1 MLDNKGWQFELQHV
15 CSEFEYCQ
23 FPRESEIG
31 INGDRDQV
39 TITLKKKGLH
49 ANMQTDAAAF
59 EAWALTLL
67 CHCEVKTIAITLEEN
82 PEKLDGQTRQEPH
95 FQRFLYRLK
104 RFTEIF
110 PGRIVADQALLDLS
124 CVSGIG
130 PGLLYLN
137 QPANHRGLADDEH
150 DQRLRV
156 FLSDSGDHSESDL
169 EMALEISPAFRK
181 ALTLEKVMR
190 QWPVGL
196 FGERVAHGN
205 RIFTGGKSAI
215 DLIGIRNDELVL
227 VELKK
232 DGNRKVGAISELFF
246 YSSLMRDALGGV
258 FKFEERPSKRNC
270 AVSTGDIKRC
280 SSICAVLLAPAM
292 HPLIENPKIISV
304 LNSALVRHWPKFP
317 IKFDM
322 VHIRGNPKNK
332 GDDFIF
338 N

>member
-1 MLDNKGWQFELQHV
+1 
-15 CSEFEYCQ
+15 
-23 FPRESEIG
+23 
-31 INGDRDQV
+31 
-39 TITLKKKGLH
+39 
-49 ANMQTDAAAF
+49 
-59 EAWALTLL
+59 LL
-67 CHCEVKTIAITLEEN
+67 CHCEVKTVAITLQQNLKE
-82 PEKLDGQTRQEPH
+82 LDAQTQQEPH
-95 FQRFLYRLK
+95 FQRLLYRLK
-104 RFTEIF
+104 RLIEIF
-110 PGRIVADQALLDLS
+110 PGRIVADERLLKLS
-124 CVSGIG
+124 RVSGSG
-130 PGLLYLN
+130 LSLLYLN
-137 QPANHRGLADDEH
+137 QPLNHRSSVEAERDE
-150 DQRLRV
+150 RLRV
-156 FLSDSGDHSESDL
+156 FLSQPGDHSESDL
-169 EMALEISPAFRK
+169 ERALEISPAFRK

-280 SSICAVLLAPAM
+280 SSICAVLLAPTM
-292 HPLIENPKIISV
+292 HPLIENPKIISE
-304 LNSALVRHWPKFP
+304 LNSALARHWPKFP

-322 VHIRGNPKNK
+322 VRIRGNPKNK

-338 N
+338 S

>member
-1 MLDNKGWQFELQHV
+1 MLDNKGWQLELQNV
-15 CSEFEYCQ
+15 SKDFEYCQ

-39 TITLKKKGLH
+39 TITFNKKGLH

-67 CHCEVKTIAITLEEN
+67 CHCEVKTVAITLQENLEE
-82 PEKLDGQTRQEPH
+82 LDAQTQQEPH

-104 RFTEIF
+104 RFVEIF
-110 PGRIVADQALLDLS
+110 PKRIVADERLLNLS
-124 CVSGIG
+124 RASGG
-130 PGLLYLN
+130 DFYLN
-137 QPANHRGLADDEH
+137 QPLNHRSSVEAERDE
-150 DQRLRV
+150 RLHV
-156 FLSDSGDHSESDL
+156 FLSQPADHSESDL
-169 EMALEISPAFRK
+169 ERALEISPAFRK
-181 ALTLEKVMR
+181 ALALEKVMR

-196 FGERVAHGN
+196 FGEQVAHRN

-292 HPLIENPKIISV
+292 HPLIENPKIISE
-304 LNSALVRHWPKFP
+304 LNSAMASHWPKFP

-338 N
+338 S